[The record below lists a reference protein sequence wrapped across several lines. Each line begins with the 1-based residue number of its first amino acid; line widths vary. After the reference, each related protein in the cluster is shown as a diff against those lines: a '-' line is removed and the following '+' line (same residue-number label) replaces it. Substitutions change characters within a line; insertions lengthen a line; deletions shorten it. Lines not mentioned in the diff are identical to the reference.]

1 MRVIDPKTRNA
12 AIAAACIMLGFGF
25 AAYLMPNMMLAIGD
39 RSPLA
44 AGIFAIIFVVGF
56 FFVFWL
62 RARSQRRNR
71 S

>member
-1 MRVIDPKTRNA
+1 MIDPKTRNA
-12 AIAAACIMLGFGF
+12 AIAAFCIMFGFGIVG
-25 AAYLMPNMMLAIGD
+25 YWMPTLMLALGD

-44 AGIFAIIFVVGF
+44 AGIFAVIFVVGF

-62 RARSQRRNR
+62 RGRSQRGK